1 MDLSSIASLAQSA
14 NIPSLLTQ
22 QNGSNQD
29 GTAMF
34 QDVFDNL
41 VGQVN
46 QTDSSLNADIVKAS
60 EGELD
65 SPEQLLVDS
74 TKANIAITLVS
85 NLRTAA
91 LDAYDDIIKMS
102 V

>member
-1 MDLSSIASLAQSA
+1 MDISSIASLAQNT
-14 NIPSLLTQ
+14 NIPSLLAPQ
-22 QNGSNQD
+22 SGNGQN

-34 QDVFDNL
+34 QDIFDNL

-46 QTDSSLNADIVKAS
+46 STDSSLNADILKAS

-65 SPEQLLVDS
+65 NPEQLLVDS

-85 NLRTAA
+85 NVRTAA
-91 LDAYDDIIKMS
+91 LDAYNDIIKMS